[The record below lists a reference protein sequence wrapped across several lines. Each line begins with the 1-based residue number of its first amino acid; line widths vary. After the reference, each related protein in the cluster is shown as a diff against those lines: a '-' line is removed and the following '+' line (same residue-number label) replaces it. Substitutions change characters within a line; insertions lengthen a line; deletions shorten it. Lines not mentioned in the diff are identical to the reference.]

1 MKFKV
6 LKTFKAS
13 LDGFN
18 LADFNN
24 GEILQENDNRLT
36 KHFLTWVS
44 ANKGFIEEIIE
55 EKMLP
60 KFENKAI
67 FSAPEN
73 KKEEIVEEVKVSDL
87 LEKEA
92 EEAPE
97 NKKEEIKINNKKKVK
112 NNG

>member
-24 GEILQENDNRLT
+24 GEILEENDNRLT
-36 KHFLTWVS
+36 KHLLTWAS
-44 ANKGFIEEIIE
+44 DNKGFIEEVKE

-60 KFENKAI
+60 QVENKAI
-67 FSAPEN
+67 FSVYEGR
-73 KKEEIVEEVKVSDL
+73 
-87 LEKEA
+87 
-92 EEAPE
+92 
-97 NKKEEIKINNKKKVK
+97 NNS
-112 NNG
+112 

>member
-18 LADFNN
+18 LAEFKKD
-24 GEILQENDNRLT
+24 EILENDIRLT
-36 KHFLTWVS
+36 AHFLTWAY
-44 ANKGFIEEIIE
+44 ANEGYIEEVKE

-60 KFENKAI
+60 KIENKAI

-73 KKEEIVEEVKVSDL
+73 KEEEVTSEIV
-87 LEKEA
+87 

-97 NKKEEIKINNKKKVK
+97 NKEEIKINNKKKGK
-112 NNG
+112 K